1 MFTNKDKNMN
11 TIQSLTQQN
20 GVYLDNITVDGK
32 NILIDTITETDKPG
46 ISIYEDS
53 NFNYI
58 AYLDINKELRSK
70 ILSKGVFETE
80 DEVTGKTVS
89 IQFYKS
95 IPLDL
100 T

>member
-1 MFTNKDKNMN
+1 MY
-11 TIQSLTQQN
+11 TIRQLTQQN
-20 GVYLDNITVDGK
+20 GIYLDNITVDGK
-32 NILIDTITETDKPG
+32 NVLIDNTNETDKKD
-46 ISIYEDS
+46 IVIYEDS

-58 AYLDINKELRSK
+58 AYLNINKELRPK

-80 DEVTGKTVS
+80 DAVSGKTIS

-95 IPLDL
+95 VPLDL